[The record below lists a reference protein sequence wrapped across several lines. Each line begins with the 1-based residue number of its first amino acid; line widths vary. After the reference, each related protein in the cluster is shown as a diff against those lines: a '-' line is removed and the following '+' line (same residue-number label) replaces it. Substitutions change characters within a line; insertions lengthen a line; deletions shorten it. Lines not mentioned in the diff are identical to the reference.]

1 MEEALQAMQIRY
13 TALTSEALA
22 LASAAPVLDARTAII
37 IDMAS
42 RYVQDAAYFNSQGDL
57 LRSIAALSYAHG
69 WLDCG
74 ARLRFFHVTD
84 DRLFTIDPREFKTE
98 NSKQ

>member
-1 MEEALQAMQIRY
+1 MSDLAKDMQKRYLALSQ
-13 TALTSEALA
+13 EALA
-22 LASAAPVLDARTAII
+22 LATAAPQLDARSAVIL
-37 IDMAS
+37 DMAA
-42 RYVQDAAYFNSQGDL
+42 RYVEDARYFEAQGDT

-84 DRLFTIDPREFKTE
+84 DRLFTIDPREFK
-98 NSKQ
+98 S